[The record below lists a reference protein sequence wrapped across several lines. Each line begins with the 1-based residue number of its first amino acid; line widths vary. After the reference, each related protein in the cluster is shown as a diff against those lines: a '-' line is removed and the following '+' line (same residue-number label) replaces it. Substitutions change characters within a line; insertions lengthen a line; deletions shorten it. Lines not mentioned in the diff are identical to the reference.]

1 MLKLLLL
8 GIGLLL
14 LFEGILYFFL
24 AGNLN
29 SILGQ
34 LSKVD
39 PQKIKTIFFEDQLSK
54 VDPQKIKTISL
65 IMTIIGAC
73 LIYFTFRFY
82 GDL

>member
-1 MLKLLLL
+1 MIKLVLL

-14 LFEGILYFFL
+14 FFEGLLYYFL
-24 AGNLN
+24 AGNLKK
-29 SILGQ
+29 ILGQ
-34 LSKVD
+34 LAN
-39 PQKIKTIFFEDQLSK
+39 

-82 GDL
+82 GGL

>member
-1 MLKLLLL
+1 MLKLFLL

-14 LFEGILYFFL
+14 FFEGTIYFFL

-29 SILGQ
+29 TL
-34 LSKVD
+34 L
-39 PQKIKTIFFEDQLSK
+39 DQLRK

-65 IMTIIGAC
+65 GMIIIGAC

-82 GDL
+82 GDF

>member
-14 LFEGILYFFL
+14 FFEGLMYFIL
-24 AGNLN
+24 AGNLKMLLEQ
-29 SILGQ
+29 LG
-34 LSKVD
+34 
-39 PQKIKTIFFEDQLSK
+39 K

-65 IMTIIGAC
+65 LMLILGAC

>member
-14 LFEGILYFFL
+14 FFEGLLYFFL
-24 AGNLN
+24 AGNIKMLLEQ
-29 SILGQ
+29 LG
-34 LSKVD
+34 
-39 PQKIKTIFFEDQLSK
+39 K

-65 IMTIIGAC
+65 MMMILGAC

-82 GDL
+82 GDY

>member
-1 MLKLLLL
+1 MLKLLIL

-14 LFEGILYFFL
+14 FFEGLMYFIL
-24 AGNLN
+24 AGNLKMLLEQ
-29 SILGQ
+29 LG
-34 LSKVD
+34 
-39 PQKIKTIFFEDQLSK
+39 K

-65 IMTIIGAC
+65 IMTVIGAC

>member
-1 MLKLLLL
+1 MLKLLIL

-14 LFEGILYFFL
+14 FFEGLLYFFL
-24 AGNLN
+24 AGNLK
-29 SILGQ
+29 SL
-34 LSKVD
+34 
-39 PQKIKTIFFEDQLSK
+39 FEQLSK

-65 IMTIIGAC
+65 LMLILGAC

>member
-1 MLKLLLL
+1 MFKLFLL
-8 GIGLLL
+8 GVGLLL

-29 SILGQ
+29 TL
-34 LSKVD
+34 L
-39 PQKIKTIFFEDQLSK
+39 DQLRK

-65 IMTIIGAC
+65 IMVLIGAC

>member
-14 LFEGILYFFL
+14 FFEGVLYFFL
-24 AGNLN
+24 ARNLY
-29 SILGQ
+29 SIL
-34 LSKVD
+34 
-39 PQKIKTIFFEDQLSK
+39 DQLRK

-65 IMTIIGAC
+65 VMTIVGAC

>member
-14 LFEGILYFFL
+14 FFEGILYFFL
-24 AGNLN
+24 TRNL
-29 SILGQ
+29 SSL
-34 LSKVD
+34 L
-39 PQKIKTIFFEDQLSK
+39 DQMRK

-65 IMTIIGAC
+65 VMIIIGAC

-82 GDL
+82 GAL

>member
-1 MLKLLLL
+1 MFKLFLL

-24 AGNLN
+24 SDN
-29 SILGQ
+29 SNTL
-34 LSKVD
+34 L
-39 PQKIKTIFFEDQLSK
+39 DQLRK

-65 IMTIIGAC
+65 IMTGIGAC

>member
-14 LFEGILYFFL
+14 FFEGLLYFFL
-24 AGNLN
+24 AGNLK
-29 SILGQ
+29 SL
-34 LSKVD
+34 
-39 PQKIKTIFFEDQLSK
+39 FEQLSK

-65 IMTIIGAC
+65 LMLILGAC
-73 LIYFTFRFY
+73 LLYFTFRFY

>member
-1 MLKLLLL
+1 MLKLFLL

-29 SILGQ
+29 SL
-34 LSKVD
+34 L
-39 PQKIKTIFFEDQLSK
+39 DQLQK

-65 IMTIIGAC
+65 IMIIIGAC

-82 GDL
+82 GGL

>member
-1 MLKLLLL
+1 MFKLILL

-29 SILGQ
+29 
-34 LSKVD
+34 V
-39 PQKIKTIFFEDQLSK
+39 IFDQLRK

>member
-1 MLKLLLL
+1 MFKLFLL

-24 AGNLN
+24 SDNLN
-29 SILGQ
+29 TL
-34 LSKVD
+34 L
-39 PQKIKTIFFEDQLSK
+39 DQLRK

-65 IMTIIGAC
+65 IMTVLGVC
-73 LIYFTFRFY
+73 LIYFTLRFY

>member
-1 MLKLLLL
+1 MLKLFLL

-14 LFEGILYFFL
+14 FFEGILYFFL
-24 AGNLN
+24 ARNLN
-29 SILGQ
+29 SIIEQ
-34 LSKVD
+34 
-39 PQKIKTIFFEDQLSK
+39 ISK

-65 IMTIIGAC
+65 IMTIIGSC

>member
-14 LFEGILYFFL
+14 FFEGILYFFL
-24 AGNLN
+24 ARNLI
-29 SILGQ
+29 SL
-34 LSKVD
+34 L
-39 PQKIKTIFFEDQLSK
+39 DQLRK

-65 IMTIIGAC
+65 VMIIIGAC

-82 GDL
+82 GAL

>member
-1 MLKLLLL
+1 MFKLILL
-8 GIGLLL
+8 GIGLILF
-14 LFEGILYFFL
+14 FEGILYFFL

-29 SILGQ
+29 AIL
-34 LSKVD
+34 
-39 PQKIKTIFFEDQLSK
+39 DQLRK

-65 IMTIIGAC
+65 IMTIMGAC

>member
-1 MLKLLLL
+1 MFKLILL
-8 GIGLLL
+8 GIGLLFF
-14 LFEGILYFFL
+14 FEGILYFSL

-29 SILGQ
+29 AIL
-34 LSKVD
+34 
-39 PQKIKTIFFEDQLSK
+39 DQLRK

-65 IMTIIGAC
+65 IMTIMGAC

>member
-1 MLKLLLL
+1 MLKLILL

-24 AGNLN
+24 AGDLYT
-29 SILGQ
+29 L
-34 LSKVD
+34 LEK
-39 PQKIKTIFFEDQLSK
+39 LRK

-65 IMTIIGAC
+65 IMTIMGAC

>member
-1 MLKLLLL
+1 MLKLLFL
-8 GIGLLL
+8 GIGLVL

-24 AGNLN
+24 AGNLKSFLN
-29 SILGQ
+29 NLA
-34 LSKVD
+34 
-39 PQKIKTIFFEDQLSK
+39 E

-65 IMTIIGAC
+65 FMSIIGAC

>member
-1 MLKLLLL
+1 MLKLILL

-14 LFEGILYFFL
+14 LFEGILYFFI
-24 AGNLN
+24 AANLN
-29 SILGQ
+29 SIL
-34 LSKVD
+34 S
-39 PQKIKTIFFEDQLSK
+39 QLSK

>member
-1 MLKLLLL
+1 MFKLFLL

-24 AGNLN
+24 SDNLN
-29 SILGQ
+29 TL
-34 LSKVD
+34 L
-39 PQKIKTIFFEDQLSK
+39 DQLRK

-65 IMTIIGAC
+65 IMTILGAC
-73 LIYFTFRFY
+73 LIYFALRFY

>member
-1 MLKLLLL
+1 MFKLFLL
-8 GIGLLL
+8 GVGLLL

-29 SILGQ
+29 SLLDQ
-34 LSKVD
+34 LRKVD
-39 PQKIKTIFFEDQLSK
+39 PK
-54 VDPQKIKTISL
+54 KIKTISL
-65 IMTIIGAC
+65 MMTIIGAC

>member
-1 MLKLLLL
+1 MFKLILL

-14 LFEGILYFFL
+14 FFEGILYFFL
-24 AGNLN
+24 AGSLN
-29 SILGQ
+29 SIL
-34 LSKVD
+34 
-39 PQKIKTIFFEDQLSK
+39 DQLRK

-65 IMTIIGAC
+65 IMTIMGAC

>member
-14 LFEGILYFFL
+14 FFEGILYFFL

-29 SILGQ
+29 SIL
-34 LSKVD
+34 
-39 PQKIKTIFFEDQLSK
+39 DQLSK

-65 IMTIIGAC
+65 IMIITGAC
-73 LIYFTFRFY
+73 LIYIAMRNY
-82 GDL
+82 GEIR

>member
-14 LFEGILYFFL
+14 FFEGLLYFLL
-24 AGNLN
+24 AGNLKK
-29 SILGQ
+29 L
-34 LSKVD
+34 L
-39 PQKIKTIFFEDQLSK
+39 DQLAT

-73 LIYFTFRFY
+73 LIYFTFNIYREF
-82 GDL
+82 

>member
-1 MLKLLLL
+1 MFKLILL

-29 SILGQ
+29 
-34 LSKVD
+34 V
-39 PQKIKTIFFEDQLSK
+39 IFDQLRK

-65 IMTIIGAC
+65 IMIIMGAC

>member
-24 AGNLN
+24 AVNLN
-29 SILGQ
+29 SIL
-34 LSKVD
+34 S
-39 PQKIKTIFFEDQLSK
+39 QLSK

>member
-14 LFEGILYFFL
+14 FFEGLLYFL
-24 AGNLN
+24 MAGNLKLL
-29 SILGQ
+29 IEQLG
-34 LSKVD
+34 
-39 PQKIKTIFFEDQLSK
+39 K

-65 IMTIIGAC
+65 LMLIIGAC

>member
-1 MLKLLLL
+1 MFKLILL

-24 AGNLN
+24 AGNL
-29 SILGQ
+29 I
-34 LSKVD
+34 V
-39 PQKIKTIFFEDQLSK
+39 IFDQLRK

-65 IMTIIGAC
+65 IMTIMGAC